1 MLNPGSNRQTVR
13 VAVPGSLTPLI
24 GRERELALIHSLL
37 DREDIRLLTL
47 TGPGGIGKTRLALQI
62 ASDLREQ
69 DSAIVQFIS
78 LVSISDPAQVEST
91 IVYGL
96 GVTVTSDLTMRDAL
110 KLAIGASEMTLVI
123 DNFEHV
129 MGAAPLLTD
138 LLAACP
144 NLMLLV
150 TSRALLRVEGEHVV
164 PIPPLVLPV
173 ADGRHAVEDT
183 LRSPAVQLFVDR
195 ASAIDLSFEI
205 SETTAPIVADICRRL
220 DGIPLAIE
228 LAAARANHLPLP
240 ALRDRL
246 ARPLQTLT
254 SGQRDRPLR
263 MQTLRAAIGWSYD
276 LLSPSEQALFRSF
289 SVFAGGCTLEA
300 AEAVCSRPGD
310 ADESVLDGLSSLV
323 DKSLLSQRHGSTGE
337 PRFEMLE
344 TIREFGRDRLAAAG
358 ELVAMCEAHARYFAA
373 MAERLETPSFL
384 SHGEGMLAYVEG
396 EHLNLL
402 AALTWLDETGQ
413 AEQCLAMTGALSWF
427 WFANIHYQ
435 EGRHWLERA
444 LALAPEASNLSRG
457 RALVGLASL
466 VAFQGDHA
474 RADAI
479 FSEGL
484 ACYGDERNTLGEM
497 VALIGLGVAAS
508 HSGDY
513 ERSTELLSRVVG
525 LLEQIDDMALRN
537 LIAATCYANL
547 GVAAQGQRAFD
558 LATERHERALVIRRD
573 AGWVAGVARS
583 LRDLGDVARD
593 QGNHLLALERYK
605 ESLVVAG
612 VHEDQRVNADAFAGI
627 AVAALAWSQPV
638 AAARLMGAAERC
650 RESVGSVIVLPADRT
665 AHERAVTAAKLAL
678 GETAF
683 AEAWAAG
690 RALTVPEAIEEA
702 DTVTP
707 SEQEGRSQAQ
717 KQGLTEREIE
727 VLTFL
732 AAGES
737 DRAIADRLFISVRTV
752 ESHVGRI
759 FAKLGVK
766 SRTAA
771 SAAARDAGLLDS
783 SSVTTL

>member
-1 MLNPGSNRQTVR
+1 MLNSGSNRQTVR
-13 VAVPGSLTPLI
+13 GAIPGSLTPLI

-47 TGPGGIGKTRLALQI
+47 TGPGGIGKTRLALQT

-69 DSAIVQFIS
+69 ESAIIQFIS
-78 LVSISDPAQVEST
+78 LLSISDPAQVEST
-91 IVYGL
+91 IAHGL
-96 GVTVTSDLTMRDAL
+96 GVTVTSDLTTREAL
-110 KLAIGASEMTLVI
+110 KLAIGAHEMTLVI

-144 NLMLLV
+144 NLTLLV

-173 ADGRHAVEDT
+173 ADGQRAVEET
-183 LRSPAVQLFVDR
+183 LQSPAVQLFVDR
-195 ASAIDLSFEI
+195 ASAIEPSFEI

-276 LLSPSEQALFRSF
+276 LLSPSEQALFRSL

-300 AEAVCSRPGD
+300 AEAVCSHSGD
-310 ADESVLDGLSSLV
+310 VEESVLDGLSSLV
-323 DKSLLSQRHGSTGE
+323 DKSLLNQRHGSTSE

-344 TIREFGRDRLAAAG
+344 TIREFGRDRLVSAG
-358 ELVAMCEAHARYFAA
+358 EHVAMCEAHANYFAA
-373 MAERLETPSFL
+373 VAERLEAPSFL
-384 SHGEGMLAYVEG
+384 SRGEGMLAYVEG
-396 EHLNLL
+396 ERLNLL
-402 AALTWLDETGQ
+402 AALAWFDESDQ
-413 AEQCLAMTGALSWF
+413 AESCLAMAGALSWF

-444 LALAPEASNLSRG
+444 LARAPDAGNLNRA

-466 VAFQGDHA
+466 VAFQGDHE
-474 RADAI
+474 RADEI

-484 ACYGDERNTLGEM
+484 ACYGDERNALGEM

-513 ERSTELLSRVVG
+513 DRSTELLSRVLD
-525 LLEQIDDMALRN
+525 LLDQVDDMALRD
-537 LIAATCYANL
+537 LVAATCYANL
-547 GVAAQGQRAFD
+547 GVAAQGQQAFD
-558 LATERHERALVIRRD
+558 LATERHERALAIRRD

-593 QGNHLLALERYK
+593 EGNHPLALERYQ
-605 ESLVVAG
+605 ESLVVVG
-612 VHEDQRVNADAFAGI
+612 VHEDQRVNADAFEGI

-638 AAARLMGAAERC
+638 PAVRLMGAAERC
-650 RESVGSVIVLPADRT
+650 RESVGSVILLPADRA
-665 AHERAVTAAKLAL
+665 AHDRAMKAAKLAL

-690 RALTVPEAIEEA
+690 RALTLLEAIDEA
-702 DTVTP
+702 NSVMP
-707 SEQEGRSQAQ
+707 NLQERRSQAQ

-783 SSVTTL
+783 NPLTTT

>member
-1 MLNPGSNRQTVR
+1 
-13 VAVPGSLTPLI
+13 LI
-24 GRERELALIHSLL
+24 GRERELALIRSLL
-37 DREDIRLLTL
+37 ERADIRLLTL
-47 TGPGGIGKTRLALQI
+47 TGPGGIGKTRLALQV

-69 DSAIVQFIS
+69 DTAVVQFIP
-78 LVSISDPAQVEST
+78 LVSISDPELVASA
-91 IVYGL
+91 IAYGL
-96 GVTVTSDLTMRDAL
+96 GISVTSDLMIREAL
-110 KLAIGASEMTLVI
+110 KLAIGVQEMTLVL

-129 MGAAPLLTD
+129 IGAAPLLTD

-144 NLMLLV
+144 NLTLLV

-164 PIPPLVLPV
+164 PIPPLVLPG
-173 ADGRHAVEDT
+173 ADGNRAVEDA
-183 LRSPAVQLFVDR
+183 LQSPAVQLFVDR
-195 ASAIDLSFEI
+195 ASAIDPSFEI
-205 SETTAPIVADICRRL
+205 SETTMPIVVDICRRL

-246 ARPLQTLT
+246 ERPLQTLT

-276 LLSPSEQALFRSF
+276 LLSPSEQALFCSL
-289 SVFAGGCTLEA
+289 SVFTGGCTLEA
-300 AEAVCSRPGD
+300 AEAVCSRAED
-310 ADESVLDGLSSLV
+310 VEESVLDGLSSLV
-323 DKSLLSQRHGSTGE
+323 DKSLLIQRHASTGD

-344 TIREFGRDRLAAAG
+344 TIREYGRDRLESSG
-358 ELVAMCEAHARYFAA
+358 ERIAIREAHAQYFAA
-373 MAERLETPSFL
+373 VAERLERPSFL
-384 SHGEGMLAYVEG
+384 SRGEGMLAFVEG

-413 AEQCLAMTGALSWF
+413 AEQCLAMAGALSWF

-444 LALAPEASNLSRG
+444 LARAPEAGTLVRA

-484 ACYGDERNTLGEM
+484 ACYGDERNALGET
-497 VALIGLGVAAS
+497 VALIGLGVAS
-508 HSGDY
+508 THSGDY
-513 ERSTELLSRVVG
+513 ERATELLLRVFEV
-525 LLEQIDDMALRN
+525 LNQIDDPVMKD

-558 LATERHERALVIRRD
+558 LATERHERALAIRRD
-573 AGWVAGVARS
+573 AGWIAGVARS

-593 QGNHLLALERYK
+593 EGNHLLALERYR

-612 VHEDQRVNADAFAGI
+612 VHEDQRVNADAFEGI
-627 AVAALAWSQPV
+627 AVAALSWSQPV
-638 AAARLMGAAERC
+638 PAARLMGAAERC
-650 RESVGSVIVLPADRT
+650 RESVGSVIVLPADQD
-665 AHERAVTAAKLAL
+665 AHERAILAARLAL
-678 GETAF
+678 GEIAF
-683 AEAWAAG
+683 SEAWAAG
-690 RALTVPEAIEEA
+690 RRLTVLEAIDEA
-702 DTVTP
+702 DAVTP
-707 SEQEGRSQAQ
+707 DLHEGRSPAQ

-771 SAAARDAGLLDS
+771 AAAARDAGLLDS
-783 SSVTTL
+783 KSLPTI

>member
-1 MLNPGSNRQTVR
+1 
-13 VAVPGSLTPLI
+13 LTPLI

-37 DREDIRLLTL
+37 ERPDIRLLTL
-47 TGPGGIGKTRLALQI
+47 TGPGGIGKTRLALQV

-69 DSAIVQFIS
+69 DAAVVQFIP
-78 LVSISDPAQVEST
+78 LVSINDPEMVASAVA
-91 IVYGL
+91 YGL
-96 GVTVTSDLTMRDAL
+96 GISVTSDLMIREAL
-110 KLAIGASEMTLVI
+110 KLAIGAHEMTLVL

-129 MGAAPLLTD
+129 IGAAPLLTD

-144 NLMLLV
+144 NLTLLV

-173 ADGRHAVEDT
+173 ADGNRAAEDA
-183 LRSPAVQLFVDR
+183 LKSPAVQLFIDR
-195 ASAIDLSFEI
+195 ASAIDPSFEI
-205 SETTAPIVADICRRL
+205 SETTTPIMVDICRRL

-246 ARPLQTLT
+246 ERPLQTLT

-276 LLSPSEQALFRSF
+276 LLSPSEQALFCSL

-300 AEAVCSRPGD
+300 AEAVCSLPGD
-310 ADESVLDGLSSLV
+310 VEESVLDGLSSLV
-323 DKSLLSQRHGSTGE
+323 DKSLLIQRHASTGD

-344 TIREFGRDRLAAAG
+344 TIREYGRDRLESAG
-358 ELVAMCEAHARYFAA
+358 KRIAMREAHARYYAA
-373 MAERLETPSFL
+373 VAERLETPSFL
-384 SHGEGMLAYVEG
+384 SHGEGMLTYVEG

-444 LALAPEASNLSRG
+444 LAHAPGASNLNRA

-474 RADAI
+474 RADEI

-484 ACYGDERNTLGEM
+484 ACYGDEHNAVGEM

-513 ERSTELLSRVVG
+513 ERSTRMLSRVLD
-525 LLEQIDDMALRN
+525 LLDQFDDMALRN

-558 LATERHERALVIRRD
+558 LATERHERALAIRRD

-593 QGNHLLALERYK
+593 EGNHLLSLERYQ
-605 ESLVVAG
+605 ESLVTAG
-612 VHEDQRVNADAFAGI
+612 VYEDMRVNADAFEGI

-638 AAARLMGAAERC
+638 PAARLMGAAERC
-650 RESVGSVIVLPADRT
+650 RESVGSVIVLPADRD
-665 AHERAVTAAKLAL
+665 AHDRAMLAAKLAL

-683 AEAWAAG
+683 AESWAAG
-690 RALTVPEAIEEA
+690 RALTVLEAIDEA
-702 DTVTP
+702 DAVTP
-707 SEQEGRSQAQ
+707 DLHEGRSPTQ
-717 KQGLTEREIE
+717 KQGLTDREIE

-737 DRAIADRLFISVRTV
+737 DRAIAEQLFISVRTV

-771 SAAARDAGLLDS
+771 AAAARDAGLLNS
-783 SSVTTL
+783 NPLPT